1 MQRAFFH
8 KKTSPPV
15 QATRDDGLHR
25 GTTLIQSMQ
34 VSIPCAHFVLLY
46 CRTSI
51 RLTARDTRF
60 SPKGSHAETS
70 EKTARD
76 ACSRRRPVSDSRC
89 FPYSRMF
96 TAYTLNL
103 SVSRFRQFVN
113 RKAPVCA
120 HGAKARRTA
129 EKRGGR
135 EGNKNGGLHTG
146 RPPFHG
152 QRKDYLITR
161 TRTTSSRAAM
171 ESAALAETSPVTS
184 RMV

>member
-76 ACSRRRPVSDSRC
+76 ACSRRHPVSDSRC

-120 HGAKARRTA
+120 HGGKARRTA
-129 EKRGGR
+129 EKREAGR
-135 EGNKNGGLHTG
+135 KQKR
-146 RPPFHG
+146 RPPH
-152 QRKDYLITR
+152 RKAAVSRTEKDYLITR

>member
-76 ACSRRRPVSDSRC
+76 ACSRRHPISDSRY

-113 RKAPVCA
+113 RKATVCA
-120 HGAKARRTA
+120 HTPIE
-129 EKRGGR
+129 EKRAVQR
-135 EGNKNGGLHTG
+135 RNRRRKGNKNGGLHTG

-152 QRKDYLITR
+152 QKKII
-161 TRTTSSRAAM
+161 
-171 ESAALAETSPVTS
+171 
-184 RMV
+184 

>member
-25 GTTLIQSMQ
+25 GTTLIQGMQ
-34 VSIPCAHFVLLY
+34 AAYPALILCCCTAAQASGLPRGICAFRRKAPMLKL
-46 CRTSI
+46 
-51 RLTARDTRF
+51 
-60 SPKGSHAETS
+60 PKKPRGMLA
-70 EKTARD
+70 AGD
-76 ACSRRRPVSDSRC
+76 VSDSRC

-113 RKAPVCA
+113 RKATVCA
-120 HGAKARRTA
+120 HGGKARRTA
-129 EKRGGR
+129 EKQEAERKQKR
-135 EGNKNGGLHTG
+135 
-146 RPPFHG
+146 RPPH
-152 QRKDYLITR
+152 RKAAVSRTEKDYLITR